1 MASTSVLSATSYGA
15 EILQSRIPFSK
26 REGADPDAGADDPS
40 ADRQRLISPCGIH
53 RIVDGEVA
61 IATSSEAV
69 Y

>member
-1 MASTSVLSATSYGA
+1 V
-15 EILQSRIPFSK
+15 
-26 REGADPDAGADDPS
+26 
-40 ADRQRLISPCGIH
+40 DRQRLVSPHGIF